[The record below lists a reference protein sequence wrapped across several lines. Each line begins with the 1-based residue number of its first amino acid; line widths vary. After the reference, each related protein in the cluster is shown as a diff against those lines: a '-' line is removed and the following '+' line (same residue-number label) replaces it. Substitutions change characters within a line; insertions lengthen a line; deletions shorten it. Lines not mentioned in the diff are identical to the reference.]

1 MKPNYG
7 LARFLI
13 RCSDQHVYNYIMNS
27 RFSKYIPTFD
37 ENCNKYTRGH
47 VVIFAGSVEYSGAAI
62 LCSKATS
69 RAGAGYVELFTP
81 APIQR
86 DIALKL
92 ESIVVRPLRVNK
104 NQLLDENCF
113 KDINFKRID
122 SLLIGPGI
130 RTGKVQYILLKYLLD
145 IDAPLVVDADAIE
158 IFGLLLDN
166 KKSYKKVI
174 DRKSPIILTPHTGE
188 LKKLLAYAN
197 SESIQD
203 LSTKKLVD
211 TVQTWVKEHNLHNV
225 VVVAKGPNTTVISDN
240 SDKTITSGTSSLA
253 TAGTGDVLAGCIAS
267 FMAQTK
273 PQSTADALNVCSA
286 AVETHALAGEISAL
300 TFGKHGVMAGDV
312 ADSLGLAIDA
322 LLV

>member
-1 MKPNYG
+1 M
-7 LARFLI
+7 A
-13 RCSDQHVYNYIMNS
+13 
-27 RFSKYIPTFD
+27 
-37 ENCNKYTRGH
+37 
-47 VVIFAGSVEYSGAAI
+47 IFAGSVEYPGAVA
-62 LCSKATS
+62 LCSKASS
-69 RAGAGYVELFTP
+69 RAGAGYVELFVP

-92 ESIVVRPLRVNK
+92 ESIVVRPLRVNN
-104 NQLLDENCF
+104 NQLLDENCI

-122 SLLIGPGI
+122 SLLIGPGL
-130 RTGKVQYILLKYLLD
+130 RTGKAQYRLLKYLLD

-158 IFGLLLDN
+158 IFGSLISNN
-166 KKSYKKVI
+166 KGYKKVI

-197 SESIQD
+197 AESIQD

-211 TVQTWVKEHNLHNV
+211 AVQTWIKEHNLSNV
-225 VVVAKGPNTTVISDN
+225 VVVTKGPNTTIISDT

-267 FMAQTK
+267 FMG
-273 PQSTADALNVCSA
+273 QSRPVSTNDALNICCSA
-286 AVETHALAGEISAL
+286 VEVHALAGEISAL

-312 ADSLGLAIDA
+312 ADSLGLAIDT